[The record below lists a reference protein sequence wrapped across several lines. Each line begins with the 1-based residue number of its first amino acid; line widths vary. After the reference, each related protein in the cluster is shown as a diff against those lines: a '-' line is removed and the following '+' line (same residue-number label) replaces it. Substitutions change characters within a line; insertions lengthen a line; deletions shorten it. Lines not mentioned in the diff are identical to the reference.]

1 MYFAHWSKLNRSGGV
16 TDRMAGAHLVRIGRT
31 ARVSSRHLIVA
42 QGQHLQSPRVE
53 GFSPL
58 VHEAEY
64 GSMWHA
70 AQVSGGAIGEA
81 PPFDSFGYLGAER
94 GKVWVFFPHGGKDN
108 ETSSERATYEGV
120 GVMNRRM

>member
-58 VHEAEY
+58 VDQAED
-64 GSMWHA
+64 GCMGHA
-70 AQVSGGAIGEA
+70 AKVSGGAIGEA
-81 PPFDSFGYLGAER
+81 PPFDSFGYPCSER
-94 GKVWVFFPHGGKDN
+94 GQVWIFISHGGKVTKQVPN
-108 ETSSERATYEGV
+108 VQR
-120 GVMNRRM
+120 